1 MALALRPESP
11 SRVLVVEDN
20 PLMLIALDAEES
32 FRALGVASVDV
43 AASSGQALALL
54 DRTAPD
60 FALLDFNLGGETS
73 EPVARA
79 LERRGIPFAFASG
92 YSEVEAMTA
101 RFARMVAILLKPYR
115 KADLESLLRKLVPK
129 RRRA

>member
-20 PLMLIALDAEES
+20 PLIALDAEES
-32 FRALGVASVDV
+32 FRALGVTSVDV

>member
-1 MALALRPESP
+1 MGLALRPESP

-20 PLMLIALDAEES
+20 SLIALDAEES

-54 DRTAPD
+54 DHAAPD

-101 RFARMVAILLKPYR
+101 RFARMIAILLKPYR
-115 KADLESLLRKLVPK
+115 KADLEGLLHKLVPK

>member
-1 MALALRPESP
+1 MASALRPESPP

-20 PLMLIALDAEES
+20 PLIALDAEES

>member
-20 PLMLIALDAEES
+20 PLIALDAEES

>member
-20 PLMLIALDAEES
+20 SLIALDAEES

>member
-1 MALALRPESP
+1 MGLALRPESP

-20 PLMLIALDAEES
+20 SLIALDAEES